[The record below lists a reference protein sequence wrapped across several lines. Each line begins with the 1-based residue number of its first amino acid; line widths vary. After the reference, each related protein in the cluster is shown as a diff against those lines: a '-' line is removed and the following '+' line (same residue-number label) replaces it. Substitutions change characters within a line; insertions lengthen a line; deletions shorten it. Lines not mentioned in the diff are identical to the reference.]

1 MGNEDERFESDYV
14 EPRIQER
21 PMRSEVGNSGYV
33 WGVVGF
39 LVLAIVVC
47 GFVALIW
54 PIGAEETMPD
64 HDVLS
69 DSSEAAQTSE
79 ESASSNE
86 P

>member
-21 PMRSEVGNSGYV
+21 PTRSEVGNSAYV
-33 WGVVGF
+33 WGIVGF
-39 LVLAIVVC
+39 VVISIIMG
-47 GFVALIW
+47 GFAAVIW
-54 PIGAEETMPD
+54 PIGAEEAMPD

-79 ESASSNE
+79 ADTSGTE